1 VAVGTPKTP
10 HHRAIEAMAD
20 QVITIE
26 VLISSLEQFIYQ
38 QVLPLKNEK
47 TAIACAYALTQCLY
61 LNFRG
66 QLIYVPTSDGVDKAK
81 EYQAIYADFN
91 YHNHQELAVKYRR
104 SLANIY
110 AIVKQMQRAELRK
123 HQTDLFS
130 TMVAEDKKDR
140 PITLSVIHEYLPHE
154 FVKLG
159 LNEEEAAQLAEKIAS
174 KLCQLFPGVL
184 VFVSKNLIKKRQS
197 PGQTDL
203 F

>member
-1 VAVGTPKTP
+1 VAVGAPKTP

-26 VLISSLEQFIYQ
+26 LLVSSLEHYIYE
-38 QVLPLKNEK
+38 QVLPLKSEK
-47 TAIACAYALTQCLY
+47 TALACANAFVECLY

-66 QLIYVPTSDGVDKAK
+66 QLMYVPTSDGLDKAK
-81 EYQAIYADFN
+81 EFQAIFADFN

-104 SLANIY
+104 SVASIY
-110 AIVKQMQRAELRK
+110 AIVKQMQRTEMRK

-130 TMVAEDKKDR
+130 ATVAEDKKDR
-140 PITLSVIHEYLPHE
+140 PITLSVIHEYLPRE
-154 FVKLG
+154 FVKFG
-159 LNEEEAAQLAEKIAS
+159 LHEKEAAELAEKIAS
-174 KLCQLFPGVL
+174 QLCQLFPGVL

>member
-1 VAVGTPKTP
+1 
-10 HHRAIEAMAD
+10 MAD

-26 VLISSLEQFIYQ
+26 VLVSALEQYIYH
-38 QVLPLKNEK
+38 QVLPLKPEK
-47 TAIACAYALTQCLY
+47 TAIACANAFTECLY

-66 QLIYVPTSDGVDKAK
+66 QLIYVPTSDGSEKAK
-81 EYQAIYADFN
+81 EKADLYQAIYADFH
-91 YHNHQELAVKYRR
+91 YTNHQELAVKYRR

-110 AIVKQMQRAELRK
+110 TIVKQMQRAEMRK

-130 TMVAEDKKDR
+130 TMVDEDKKDR

-174 KLCQLFPGVL
+174 KLCQSFPGVL

>member
-1 VAVGTPKTP
+1 
-10 HHRAIEAMAD
+10 MAD
-20 QVITIE
+20 QIITIE
-26 VLISSLEQFIYQ
+26 LLVSSLEHYIYE
-38 QVLPLKNEK
+38 QVLPLKPEK
-47 TAIACAYALTQCLY
+47 TALACANVFTECLC

-66 QLIYVPTSDGVDKAK
+66 QLMYVPTSDGLDKAK
-81 EYQAIYADFN
+81 EFQAIFADFN
-91 YHNHQELAVKYRR
+91 YHNHLELAVKYRR

-110 AIVKQMQRAELRK
+110 AIVKQMQRTEMRK

-130 TMVAEDKKDR
+130 TVVEDKKDR
-140 PITLSVIHEYLPHE
+140 PITLSVIHEYLPRE

-159 LNEEEAAQLAEKIAS
+159 LTEKEAAQLAEKIAS
-174 KLCQLFPGVL
+174 ELCKLFPGVL

>member
-1 VAVGTPKTP
+1 VAIGAPKTP
-10 HHRAIEAMAD
+10 HHRAIEAMAE

-26 VLISSLEQFIYQ
+26 VLISSLEQYIYQ

-47 TAIACAYALTQCLY
+47 TAIACANAFTECLY

-66 QLIYVPTSDGVDKAK
+66 QLIYVPTSDGEGKAK

-123 HQTDLFS
+123 HQTDVFS
-130 TMVAEDKKDR
+130 TVVEDKKDR

-159 LNEEEAAQLAEKIAS
+159 LTEKEAAQLAEKIAS

>member
-1 VAVGTPKTP
+1 VAVSETKTP

-26 VLISSLEQFIYQ
+26 LLVSSLEQFIYQ
-38 QVLPLKNEK
+38 QVLPLKNDK
-47 TAIACAYALTQCLY
+47 TAIACAHAFTECLH

-66 QLIYVPTSDGVDKAK
+66 QLIYVPTSDGLDKVK
-81 EYQAIYADFN
+81 EYQDIYADFN

-110 AIVKQMQRAELRK
+110 TIVKHMQRAELRK
-123 HQTDLFS
+123 HQTDLFAA
-130 TMVAEDKKDR
+130 VVEDKKDR
-140 PITLSVIHEYLPHE
+140 PITLSVIHEYLPRE

-159 LNEEEAAQLAEKIAS
+159 LTKEEAAQLAEKIAS